1 MSIFKK
7 SISRRKFIDLSAKGS
22 AGLGLAQSL
31 TLPVLSLSACAP
43 KSKSTHGVCYHD
55 CPDACSWTVTTE
67 NKRVTSFSANSSNPY
82 TGDKLC
88 GKMDNFPNDVTFHPN
103 RILFPLKRVGK
114 KGEGKFERVS
124 WEQAIKEV
132 ATKTKNIIS
141 EKGAEAILPYSFA
154 GTEGLVQRNSIS
166 DRFFTHIGASRLDH
180 TICGNAAVAGVMT
193 TNGQTTGVL
202 PEDIVHSR
210 FILLWGTNTVTSN
223 QHLWPL
229 IQQARSNGA
238 KVVVVDPFQSHTAQ
252 QADRHIQPAPGTD
265 TALAFG
271 MIHVILRESLQD
283 QNYVENHTIGI
294 EELKL
299 HVNAYDPT
307 SVSKITRLDKEVIE
321 HLAREYATASPSLIR
336 VLIGLEHHANGA
348 NAFRAIAMLPALVGA
363 WKQLGGGLMH
373 MTYELFG
380 DALNWSSVN
389 FASTI
394 QKPKTRLINMVQIG
408 RALTDES
415 LDPAVH
421 GLFVFNS
428 NPAVIAPDQ
437 NAVLKGLK
445 REDLFTVVLE
455 HFITDTA
462 KYADYVF
469 PATSQLEHWDLLTSW
484 GQPYLNLNEPAIAPL
499 GEAKSNTEFFRQL
512 AKELGFNESYLYESD
527 LEIIKTSLNSDHEYL
542 RGIDFEYLKSN
553 GWAKLN
559 VPKKWMPH
567 EKGNFK
573 TASGKCE
580 FFNATV
586 DPPIATYTPVAH
598 DKNFLKKYPLQ
609 LLSIKS
615 TRNFL
620 NSSHANVDHL
630 LKNEGLPKLDISKQ
644 DAEARGIEEGRD
656 VKVFNGKGE
665 VRIQVQISEKVRPG
679 VVSIPQ
685 GFWVSLV
692 EGGSTANAL
701 TDDRLT
707 DMGGG
712 AALQETM
719 VEVQLV

>member
-1 MSIFKK
+1 MSISKK

-31 TLPVLSLSACAP
+31 TLPVLSLTACAP
-43 KSKSTHGVCYHD
+43 KSKTTHGVCYHD

-67 NKRVTSFSANSSNPY
+67 NKTVTSFRANSSNPY

-88 GKMDNFPNDVTFHPN
+88 GKMYSFPNDVTFHPN
-103 RILFPLKRVGK
+103 RILFPLKRVGP
-114 KGEGKFERVS
+114 KGEGKFERIS
-124 WEQAIKEV
+124 WEQAITEV
-132 ATKTKNIIS
+132 ASKTKEIIS
-141 EKGAEAILPYSFA
+141 EKGAEAILPYCFA

-229 IQQARSNGA
+229 IQQARSKGA

-252 QADRHIQPAPGTD
+252 QADWHIQPVPGTD
-265 TALAFG
+265 TALALCL
-271 MIHVILRESLQD
+271 IHIILKENLQD
-283 QNYVENHTIGI
+283 QDYVENYTIGV
-294 EELKL
+294 EQLKE
-299 HVNAYDPT
+299 HVISYDPLT
-307 SVSKITRLDKEVIE
+307 VSKITGLDREVIAQ
-321 HLAREYATASPSLIR
+321 LAREYATASPSLIR

-437 NAVLKGLK
+437 NAVQKGLK

-462 KYADYVF
+462 KYANYVF

-484 GQPYLNLNEPAIAPL
+484 GQPYLNLNEPAVAPL

-512 AKELGFNESYLYESD
+512 ARAMGFTETYLYESD
-527 LEIIKTSLNSDHEYL
+527 LDIIKITLKSDHEYL
-542 RGIDFEYLKSN
+542 QGIDFDYLKSN

-559 VPKKWMPH
+559 VPKNWMPH

-586 DPPIATYTPVAH
+586 DPPLATYTPVAYE
-598 DKNFLKKYPLQ
+598 KEALTKYPLQ

-620 NSSHANVDHL
+620 NSSHANVEHL

-644 DAEARGIEEGRD
+644 DAAARGIEEDSD
-656 VKVFNGKGE
+656 VKVFNDKGE
-665 VRIQVQISEKVRPG
+665 VTIKVQISEKVRPG

-692 EGGSTANAL
+692 AGGSTANAL

-712 AALQETM
+712 AALQETR
-719 VEVQLV
+719 VEVQLA